1 MKSKKKALYFMPN
14 YINMDSGS
22 SVGAVYLYYIYE
34 C

>member
-1 MKSKKKALYFMPN
+1 MKSKKKTLHFMPD

-22 SVGAVYLYYIYE
+22 SVSAIYVCYIYE